1 MSRRGL
7 ASILLVASAV
17 TLSGCG
23 YRLAGS
29 GRGTL
34 PESAVTISVPTFT
47 NETIRVGLEQRV
59 TDAVLRELSA
69 RTKLKAATRGETGDV
84 ELTGR
89 LLNYSVVAVRFDA
102 DGRALEY
109 EISMTASV
117 KLVDRK
123 AEKVIFENP
132 FFLYREPYNVP
143 PATNYSDVEASA
155 IDNMARPF
163 ARGLV
168 TTILEGF

>member
-1 MSRRGL
+1 MKRTVL
-7 ASILLVASAV
+7 AFAAGAAAV
-17 TLSGCG
+17 WLGGCG

-34 PESAVTISVPTFT
+34 PESAASISVPTFT

-59 TDAVLRELSA
+59 TDAVLRELAA
-69 RTKLKAATRGETGDV
+69 RTKLKPVQRGQEGDV
-84 ELTGR
+84 ELIGK
-89 LLNYSVVAVRFDA
+89 LLNYAVVAVRFDP

-117 KLVDRK
+117 KLVDK
-123 AEKVIFENP
+123 KEDKVLFENP

-143 PATNYSDVEASA
+143 PASNYSDVESSA
-155 IDNMARPF
+155 IDNLARPF
-163 ARGLV
+163 ARSLV